1 MNLPTLE
8 EYLKDFRERCI
19 KMGNLEEIQIR
30 VLKGEC
36 PFEGCNFEKDIIF
49 RSMRRYYRH
58 NFYTVKQTLLNI
70 IDSVNE
76 EVT

>member
-8 EYLKDFRERCI
+8 EYLKDFRERC
-19 KMGNLEEIQIR
+19 KRVDNLEGVQER

-36 PFEGCNFEKDIIF
+36 PFLDCGFERNIMF

-58 NFYTVKQTLLNI
+58 NFHIIKEMLLTI
-70 IDSVNE
+70 IDRVNE
-76 EVT
+76 EVN

>member
-19 KMGNLEEIQIR
+19 LTGNLEGIQER

-36 PFEGCNFEKDIIF
+36 PFLDSRFEKDILF

-58 NFYTVKQTLLNI
+58 NFHAVKQTLLNI

-76 EVT
+76 EVN